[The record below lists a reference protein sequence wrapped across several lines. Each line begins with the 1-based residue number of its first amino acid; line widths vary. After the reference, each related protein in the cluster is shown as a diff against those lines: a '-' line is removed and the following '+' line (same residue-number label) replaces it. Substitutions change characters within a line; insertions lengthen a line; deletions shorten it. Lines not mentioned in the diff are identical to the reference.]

1 MPCVRRKVEG
11 GEIGAVANKGKEKKM
26 KEVEMLKRIELAL
39 NVMPGE
45 CSCQGMEYQCNRCL
59 VNSVLLDCASYITA
73 RASTLNYSRTVDE
86 AAIYPGKNRGL
97 VGLLYC
103 ILGLAGEAGEV
114 ANAMQHELRD
124 NAAVVEALNA
134 IDTAA
139 LGMDTDALAEEL
151 GDVQFYLTRTAAEA
165 GYPDI
170 RQILAMNMV
179 KVKEKRKKILK
190 ERKRREKD
198 GKKA

>member
-1 MPCVRRKVEG
+1 MSRMRKEVGG

-26 KEVEMLKRIELAL
+26 KEAEMLKRIELAL
-39 NVMPGE
+39 NVMPGVCG
-45 CSCQGMEYQCNRCL
+45 CSSSPGMICNRCF
-59 VNSVLLDCASYITA
+59 VESVLVDCASYITA
-73 RASTLNYSRTVDE
+73 RASTLNYSRAVDE

-103 ILGLAGEAGEV
+103 ILGLIGEAGEV
-114 ANAMQHELRD
+114 SNAMKKELRD

-198 GKKA
+198 GKK

>member
-1 MPCVRRKVEG
+1 MPCVRKEVGG

-26 KEVEMLKRIELAL
+26 KEAEMLKRIELAL

-45 CSCQGMEYQCNRCL
+45 CSCSPGMVCNQC
-59 VNSVLLDCASYITA
+59 VVESVLLDCASYITA
-73 RASTLNYSRTVDE
+73 RASTLNYSRAVDE

-103 ILGLAGEAGEV
+103 ILGLIGEAGEV
-114 ANAMQHELRD
+114 SNAMKKELRD

-139 LGMDTDALAEEL
+139 LGMDTGALAEEL

-190 ERKRREKD
+190 ERKRRKKD
-198 GKKA
+198 GKK